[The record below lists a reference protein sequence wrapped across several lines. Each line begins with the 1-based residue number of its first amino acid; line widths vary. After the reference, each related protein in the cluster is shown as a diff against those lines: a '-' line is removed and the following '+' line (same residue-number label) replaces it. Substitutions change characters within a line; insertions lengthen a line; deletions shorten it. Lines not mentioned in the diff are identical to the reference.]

1 MTRKSLKTILF
12 LFLLTLCL
20 GARNPFE
27 PLVTSG
33 DRVSESISPEKVN
46 MEQLHLKA
54 IIWNTEKKL
63 ALFEIENGKTFI
75 AKLGT
80 KIGKKGGKV
89 SRIDDN
95 IVMISGAQDK
105 AVVTFKLKDQ

>member
-1 MTRKSLKTILF
+1 MKIFKTASF
-12 LFLLTLCL
+12 LFLLVLCL

-27 PLVTSG
+27 PLITPG
-33 DRVSESISPEKVN
+33 GRVSESISPEQIN
-46 MEQLHLKA
+46 TEQLHLKA

-63 ALFEIENGKTFI
+63 ALFETDEGKTFV
-75 AKLGT
+75 AKPGT

-95 IVMISGAQDK
+95 MVVISGPDGEA
-105 AVVTFKLKDQ
+105 TFKLKD